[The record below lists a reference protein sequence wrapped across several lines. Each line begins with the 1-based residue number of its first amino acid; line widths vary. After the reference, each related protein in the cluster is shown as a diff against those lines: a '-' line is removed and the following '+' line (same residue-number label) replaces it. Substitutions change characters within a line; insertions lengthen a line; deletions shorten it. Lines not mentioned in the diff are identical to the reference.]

1 MAINSIQMIRELA
14 CAFGAPGFED
24 DVLEV
29 AKKYVPAG
37 YTSSRDSLLN
47 FYIEKEKN
55 PNLPTLVLDAHSDEI
70 GLMVQAV
77 KNDGT
82 LVFTTLGAWVPA
94 ALYAQRMLIKNR
106 DGEYITGVIAAKM
119 PHFGGD
125 QEAPPGIDRMVI
137 DIGASS
143 KEEVVNDYKI
153 VPGCPVVPK
162 TEFEQFGDI
171 MISKAFDDRI
181 GCAVVLDAMDKISGL
196 NLGVNTI
203 GALSSQEE
211 VGLRGATVAA
221 NYTKPDVAICF
232 EGAPAD
238 DTLVE
243 PHLIQTA
250 LAKGPML
257 RIIDSSMI
265 INPRFHRFAADIAAK
280 HNIPLQQAVR
290 TKGGTNGA
298 EYHLSNLGV
307 PTIVLACPVR
317 YAHSHNSIASVRD
330 YEQTVALTV
339 EIIKALTAENIKSF

>member
-1 MAINSIQMIRELA
+1 M
-14 CAFGAPGFED
+14 
-24 DVLEV
+24 
-29 AKKYVPAG
+29 
-37 YTSSRDSLLN
+37 
-47 FYIEKEKN
+47 
-55 PNLPTLVLDAHSDEI
+55 
-70 GLMVQAV
+70 
-77 KNDGT
+77 
-82 LVFTTLGAWVPA
+82 
-94 ALYAQRMLIKNR
+94 
-106 DGEYITGVIAAKM
+106 
-119 PHFGGD
+119 
-125 QEAPPGIDRMVI
+125 
-137 DIGASS
+137 
-143 KEEVVNDYKI
+143 EETVNEYKI
-153 VPGCPVVPK
+153 GPGCPVVPK

-181 GCAVVLDAMDKISGL
+181 GCAVVLDVMDKIS
-196 NLGVNTI
+196 NMTLGVNTV
-203 GALSSQEE
+203 GALTSQEE
-211 VGLRGATVAA
+211 MGLRGAMVAT
-221 NYTKPDVAICF
+221 NYVKPDIAICF

-265 INPRFHRFAADIAAK
+265 VNPRFHRFAADIAAK

-298 EYHLSNLGV
+298 GYHLSGLGV

-339 EIIKALTAENIKSF
+339 EIIKALTVERINQF